1 MDHAI
6 VFCSRVKIG
15 QNLCYCMIMD
25 CIYFLF
31 LFNRQIRHTTSKSTL
46 KQSEERK
53 ISLLLSFTDKS
64 WYGDLRKGRSLSCS
78 PLLICLGVE
87 IWGKEDLSLALLYWY
102 VLVWRSEERQI
113 SLLLSFTDMSWHGDL
128 RKGRSLSCSPLL
140 ICLGVEIWGN
150 PIKGHM

>member
-1 MDHAI
+1 MKMDHAI

-87 IWGKEDLSLALLYWY
+87 I
-102 VLVWRSEERQI
+102 
-113 SLLLSFTDMSWHGDL
+113 
-128 RKGRSLSCSPLL
+128 
-140 ICLGVEIWGN
+140 
-150 PIKGHM
+150 